1 MRLASLS
8 LLVLV
13 AAAPAHAGADPD
25 LGRSADAVTEI
36 RLGHAPPPQPS
47 ADHSRVNAVERFL
60 AARQDGSAARAVGR
74 SVKLAAMAPRSA
86 TAEDLYG
93 PPAARLV
100 AFDFK
105 NESIEPAGAG
115 RFQVT
120 AFLLFADESGQ
131 VVESRDE
138 SLVFSGSS
146 GAWSCVSRQTTA
158 SMSWNSDGVLD
169 TASSLGVSA
178 ELRHAHTHL
187 RDWTVGRGRGQGLSY
202 SVADIGK
209 EREGRVV
216 VQCLRFTSTAGKRG
230 FGVDNAPVVLT
241 RDRDRGT
248 LRVEPN

>member
-1 MRLASLS
+1 MLLASLS

-36 RLGHAPPPQPS
+36 RLGQAPPAPPS
-47 ADHSRVNAVERFL
+47 VDPSRVNAVERFL

-74 SVKLAAMAPRSA
+74 SVKLASMAPRSA
-86 TAEDLYG
+86 TAEELYG

-138 SLVFSGSS
+138 SLVFSGSN
-146 GAWSCVSRQTTA
+146 GAWSCVTRQTTA
-158 SMSWNSDGVLD
+158 SMSWSSDGVLD
-169 TASSLGVSA
+169 TAASLGVSV
-178 ELRHAHTHL
+178 ELRVAHTHL
-187 RDWTVGRGRGQGLSY
+187 RDWTVAQGQGRGLSY
-202 SVADIGK
+202 SVADVAK
-209 EREGRVV
+209 EHDGRVV
-216 VQCLRFTSTAGKRG
+216 VQCLRFTAAPGKRG

-241 RDRDRGT
+241 RDRGT